1 MLVIFVVFVV
11 VVVEIAL
18 HAADD
23 FGAGF
28 FIGPLITT
36 TSQGSSPVCLS
47 FPLLT
52 QRSLQSIT
60 AFSFLLPRTVMPLE
74 LPDFERSVL
83 DSLSFT
89 YTADGKGQKSD
100 SS

>member
-28 FIGPLITT
+28 FVDPLITI
-36 TSQGSSPVCLS
+36 TSLGKPRIISCLPFLSTPDPTISSINHCILFS
-47 FPLLT
+47 
-52 QRSLQSIT
+52 T
-60 AFSFLLPRTVMPLE
+60 A
-74 LPDFERSVL
+74 
-83 DSLSFT
+83 
-89 YTADGKGQKSD
+89 KNSD
-100 SS
+100 AFGTS